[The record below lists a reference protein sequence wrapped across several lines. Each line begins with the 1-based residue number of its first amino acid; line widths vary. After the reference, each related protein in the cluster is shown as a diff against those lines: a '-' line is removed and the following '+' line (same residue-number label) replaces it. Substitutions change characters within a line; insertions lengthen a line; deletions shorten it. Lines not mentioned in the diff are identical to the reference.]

1 MRYGL
6 PMIWTATV
14 YRLPGFSIVI
24 RNGMYMD
31 VDRYMIKLIMR
42 NDMIFFHIVFIICTK
57 LVGNAVRGQGNEYTN
72 EYTNCFSCFVY

>member
-1 MRYGL
+1 MDDKLGLPPLIILRWAWGVRYGL

-31 VDRYMIKLIMR
+31 VDRYDKTY
-42 NDMIFFHIVFIICTK
+42 HEK
-57 LVGNAVRGQGNEYTN
+57 
-72 EYTNCFSCFVY
+72 